1 MGVLLIN
8 FKKEGEGQG
17 KFTPIFADLP
27 TQTQWVG
34 GSSILDCLKLDF

>member
-1 MGVLLIN
+1 MLIN
-8 FKKEGEGQG
+8 KIKKEGVGQG
-17 KFTPIFADLP
+17 KLTPIFADLP